1 MRGIKDQNLAQLL
14 MQLRFTP
21 QKKRL
26 TQLDAAEKLLTL
38 IEPDRQYP
46 FDFVCFRITG
56 FHPRKMP
63 AHLLIKG
70 SDLADDLQ
78 VFIAKLSGR
87 LAQRLSEQ
95 KQKVYTVEEL
105 AEKFDIS
112 TKTVHR
118 WRKRG
123 LLARRF
129 VFDDGRKRL
138 GMPQSAV
145 EQFLRKNPDIIARAR
160 NFKRLTNKQKQ
171 QVIKRAIALAANT
184 TMSRHQVIDQVARK
198 TGRAHETVRY
208 TILDYERDNP
218 DRRVFRRPPGVIDPA
233 QAAELYRLYKQGLG
247 ITELMEHFDRSKSS
261 VYRIIN
267 RRRARTLLARKIE
280 FVASDDFLEENAAQS
295 ILAKPLN
302 LKGAKP
308 ETAQKFSELAAE
320 SPQPEYLHR
329 LKDTPVL
336 DRETEAGLFRRYN
349 YLKYLACIRRA
360 GINPAGVKSARL
372 KEIEQYIAEADNI
385 KEMLIEANLRLVI
398 SIAMKH
404 AAGGANLSD
413 LVSDGNVS
421 LMRAV
426 ESFDYA
432 RGFRF
437 SSHASWTIAKDYAR
451 KAPGRTAGAGK
462 TKAATLADIH
472 RGLKI
477 KAAAGIIAVER
488 ARQDLTEVIRQELN
502 DRERHVILNHFGL
515 LGSTVKKKK
524 KTLKQIG
531 EHLGLTKERV
541 RQIELVALQKLRQ
554 SLSPEQFE
562 LLTG

>member
-26 TQLDAAEKLLTL
+26 RQLDAAEKLLTL

-46 FDFVCFRITG
+46 FDFVCFRITS

-87 LAQRLSEQ
+87 LAQLVSEQ

-138 GMPQSAV
+138 GLPQSAV
-145 EQFLRKNPDIIARAR
+145 EQFLKKNPDIIARAR

-233 QAAELYRLYKQGLG
+233 QAAELYRLYRQGVG
-247 ITELMEHFDRSKSS
+247 ITELMERFDRSKSS

-280 FVASDDFLEENAAQS
+280 FVASDEFLEENAAQS

-302 LKGAKP
+302 LKGP
-308 ETAQKFSELAAE
+308 RPDTAQKFSELAAE

-349 YLKYLACIRRA
+349 YLKYLACIKRA

-372 KEIEQYIAEADNI
+372 KEIEQYVAEADSI

-426 ESFDYA
+426 ETFDYA

-437 SSHASWTIAKDYAR
+437 SSHASWAIAKDYAR
-451 KAPGRTAGAGK
+451 KAPGRATGAGK

-472 RGLKI
+472 RGLRI
-477 KAAAGIIAVER
+477 KAAADIIAVER

-502 DRERHVILNHFGL
+502 DRERYVILNHFGL

>member
-26 TQLDAAEKLLTL
+26 RQLDAAEKLLTL

-87 LAQRLSEQ
+87 LAQLVSEQ

-118 WRKRG
+118 WCKRG

-129 VFDDGRKRL
+129 IFDDGRKRL
-138 GMPQSAV
+138 GLPQSAV

-198 TGRAHETVRY
+198 TGRAHETIRY

-247 ITELMEHFDRSKSS
+247 ITELMERFDRSKSS

-280 FVASDDFLEENAAQS
+280 FVASDEFLEENAAQS

-302 LKGAKP
+302 LKGP
-308 ETAQKFSELAAE
+308 RPDTARKSSELAGE
-320 SPQPEYLHR
+320 PPRPEYLHR
-329 LKDTPVL
+329 LKDTPIL

-349 YLKYLACIRRA
+349 YLKYLACIKRA
-360 GINPAGVKSARL
+360 GINPAGVKSAPL
-372 KEIEQYIAEADNI
+372 KEIEQYLAEADNI

-426 ESFDYA
+426 ETFDYA

-437 SSHASWTIAKDYAR
+437 SSHASWAIAKDYAR
-451 KAPGRTAGAGK
+451 QAPGRAAGAGK

-472 RGLKI
+472 RGLRI
-477 KAAAGIIAVER
+477 KAAADIIAVER

-502 DRERHVILNHFGL
+502 DRERYVILNHFGL